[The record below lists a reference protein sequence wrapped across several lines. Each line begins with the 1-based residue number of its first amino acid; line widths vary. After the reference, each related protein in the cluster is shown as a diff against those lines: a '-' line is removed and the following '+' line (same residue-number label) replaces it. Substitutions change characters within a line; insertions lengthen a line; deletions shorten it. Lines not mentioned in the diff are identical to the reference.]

1 MSYMNE
7 SAWPG
12 PDTAGNEAEDSGVIQ
27 ATPENEAADTSGVQG
42 TSEELRPA
50 EESVRCRAGADGRGG
65 AGSRYHG
72 AVWDKAG
79 TEARRKEK
87 QEEPAEGDAV
97 LGESGGET
105 SPEGTGEAEDAAEG
119 WIVKPRNSPTVSRK
133 NPASPGRRLTAQRL
147 SKTPARAGWHGGWRP
162 QKGGQAGSPDA
173 EEKSSRAKAEVKGT
187 AQTDRLKDKPW
198 RVGPPSPT

>member
-12 PDTAGNEAEDSGVIQ
+12 PDAAGNEAEDSGVIQ

-50 EESVRCRAGADGRGG
+50 EEGGSVAGQEQTAAVEPEADTTEPSGTKPARKRGG
-65 AGSRYHG
+65 
-72 AVWDKAG
+72 K
-79 TEARRKEK
+79 KK

-105 SPEGTGEAEDAAEG
+105 SP
-119 WIVKPRNSPTVSRK
+119 
-133 NPASPGRRLTAQRL
+133 
-147 SKTPARAGWHGGWRP
+147 
-162 QKGGQAGSPDA
+162 
-173 EEKSSRAKAEVKGT
+173 
-187 AQTDRLKDKPW
+187 
-198 RVGPPSPT
+198 